1 MNISAAIID
10 QRLNSVCDAIRDRAR
25 EELKIADEEHLKSL
39 AFVHLSV
46 MTMLDLSDEEAFD
59 CLVEGGQ
66 DFGVDAIHISEEHD
80 GEFTVSL
87 FQGKYSRKLESASN
101 FPENGIKALI
111 NAIRHLFDPSSNL
124 ENVRERLR
132 IKVEAARSMIR
143 DGYIPQVRALA
154 CNNGL
159 KWNESAEQTISQEG
173 FGDQVTWEHVNHDRL
188 VMIFQ
193 RAKPVNDA
201 LQLAGAA
208 IIEDLNYSRVLVGRI
223 SVAEVAALIERH
235 GERLLERNIRRYL
248 GLQGNRVNEAIR
260 DTLSGAENSNFYFY
274 NNGITLTCDKFTY
287 NALQSGNYQVRVEN
301 LQIINGGQTC
311 ITIFKTLK
319 ETLLGY
325 LPPDA
330 YVLIRLYQL
339 PSDNEDLVRKIT
351 FATNSQ
357 NPVDLRD
364 LRANDERQKR
374 LETDISQL
382 GFSYRRKRTDTSLKS
397 KDITSGVA
405 AESILSVWRR
415 RPHQAKFLAREHF
428 GKLYD
433 IIFSNDLNGAQ
444 VIIATLIYRIA
455 ENKRKRPPEGAPQFI
470 SYASCFISMQMG
482 KYLLKDLGT
491 DIAGLTHQ
499 SYETARLLVER
510 KGDEYFNQAVS
521 DVKKALEMLY
531 GESDVSL
538 QQLSATFRRGDL
550 IEKLG
555 HLDEQYDLSL
565 EKRRR

>member
-1 MNISAAIID
+1 VARIAA
-10 QRLNSVCDAIRDRAR
+10 
-25 EELKIADEEHLKSL
+25 
-39 AFVHLSV
+39 
-46 MTMLDLSDEEAFD
+46 T
-59 CLVEGGQ
+59 
-66 DFGVDAIHISEEHD
+66 
-80 GEFTVSL
+80 
-87 FQGKYSRKLESASN
+87 
-101 FPENGIKALI
+101 
-111 NAIRHLFDPSSNL
+111 
-124 ENVRERLR
+124 
-132 IKVEAARSMIR
+132 
-143 DGYIPQVRALA
+143 
-154 CNNGL
+154 
-159 KWNESAEQTISQEG
+159 
-173 FGDQVTWEHVNHDRL
+173 
-188 VMIFQ
+188 
-193 RAKPVNDA
+193 
-201 LQLAGAA
+201 
-208 IIEDLNYSRVLVGRI
+208 
-223 SVAEVAALIERH
+223 EVAALIQRH

-248 GLQGNRVNEAIR
+248 GLQGNRVNEAMR
-260 DTLSGAENSNFYFY
+260 DTLKGEENSNFYFY

-287 NALQSGNYQVRVEN
+287 NALQRENYQVRVEN

-325 LPPDA
+325 LPPNA

-415 RPHQAKFLAREHF
+415 RPHQAKFLTREHF

-433 IIFSNDLNGAQ
+433 IIFSSDLNGAQ

-482 KYLLKDLGT
+482 KYLLKDLDS
-491 DIAGLTHQ
+491 DISGLTHK

-521 DVKKALEMLY
+521 DVEKALEMLY

-555 HLDEQYDLSL
+555 HLD
-565 EKRRR
+565 RTNMA